1 MRNTDTR
8 KKGDV
13 QNMTTNY
20 KSAIKQ
26 LMKIRTYLFESI
38 SQAAD
43 EIKEIDDIL
52 QDIAKVEE
60 LHENEKR

>member
-1 MRNTDTR
+1 
-8 KKGDV
+8 
-13 QNMTTNY
+13 MTTNY

>member
-1 MRNTDTR
+1 
-8 KKGDV
+8 
-13 QNMTTNY
+13 MTTNY

-38 SQAAD
+38 SQASN

-60 LHENEKR
+60 LHEKR